1 MSKHPR
7 IPKLR
12 PNLDGLGDLRHEST
26 QAIDRLSL
34 ALVDVIAE
42 FRHTHDECA
51 VVEVAHRVASF
62 LLSASYIGDA
72 NSCRLCCY
80 GTTKRH
86 FDGSPA

>member
-7 IPKLR
+7 IQWIR
-12 PNLDGLGDLRHEST
+12 PDLSGLGSFPHEIT
-26 QAIDRLSL
+26 QAIDRHSL
-34 ALVDVIAE
+34 ALVDAISAL
-42 FRHTHDECA
+42 RSDTDELT